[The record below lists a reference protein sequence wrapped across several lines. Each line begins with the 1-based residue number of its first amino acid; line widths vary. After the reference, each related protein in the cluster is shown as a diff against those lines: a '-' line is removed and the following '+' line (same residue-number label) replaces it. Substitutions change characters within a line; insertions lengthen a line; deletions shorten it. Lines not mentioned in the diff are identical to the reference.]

1 MTVLWW
7 ILGILAVLVF
17 LLALLCLMWVGVRV
31 SLTPD
36 SQVVDVKV
44 GPIRFRIHP
53 AKKKEKKAK
62 KQARKAEKTAKSGN
76 TEPKKKKS
84 FPKIKLRDIKD
95 AVRTLWPPLKRALE
109 RTRKGIRIHPLDL
122 SVTLGGLKDPAET
135 AKLYAYLHAG
145 MWTAMPLLEKVI
157 DIPDPHLHVG
167 MDFSEAETVLEG
179 EAALKAHVGTLLL
192 AALQVGIPALKWF
205 LRWKKQAKLA
215 ANQPKVSERTESNG
229 Q

>member
-31 SLTPD
+31 TLTPD
-36 SQVVDVKV
+36 SQVVDVKI
-44 GPIRFRIHP
+44 GLIRFRIYP
-53 AKKKEKKAK
+53 AKRKEKKKEAK
-62 KQARKAEKTAKSGN
+62 KTETSAKSGK
-76 TEPKKKKS
+76 TEKKKS
-84 FPKIKLRDIKD
+84 LPKIKLRDIKD

-157 DIPDPHLHVG
+157 DIPDPHLHIG

-229 Q
+229 K